1 MVNLTQK
8 EKEALL
14 ILFKDFTSF
23 YNANS
28 ISKLLNIS
36 HAGAQ
41 KIFKRLLKK
50 NVLISRKIGKSIV
63 CKPKLEEDYA
73 RKLISFLLADEANS
87 FKRWIEEFKELSKK
101 SRIIILYGSAIKNYA
116 QANDIDVMI
125 VIDKKD
131 AGEIDKIIK
140 QKQAILPKKLHA
152 IMLTQKDMVKNL
164 HKKNKAAIDIVKN
177 GVVIYGQDK
186 YVEIVKDVAGF

>member
-1 MVNLTQK
+1 
-8 EKEALL
+8 
-14 ILFKDFTSF
+14 
-23 YNANS
+23 
-28 ISKLLNIS
+28 
-36 HAGAQ
+36 
-41 KIFKRLLKK
+41 
-50 NVLISRKIGKSIV
+50 
-63 CKPKLEEDYA
+63 
-73 RKLISFLLADEANS
+73 
-87 FKRWIEEFKELSKK
+87 
-101 SRIIILYGSAIKNYA
+101 
-116 QANDIDVMI
+116 MI